1 MTTRNRSYRA
11 RSSRF
16 GRAGRL
22 GAIVTAL
29 ALFATFGAPSISWAS
44 KPTTRSVTTS
54 VTTKVVYAFAISPS
68 SVGLIPAP
76 GTTPG
81 TVSEGDESIINDQ
94 LTSDHLSGHGASSG
108 YPIIGYDSGT
118 CIYTRV
124 SPDGQSGG
132 SPFNNTLEHCA
143 ATAVLSN
150 GSIAA
155 QGIITTESGTPQPA
169 TLVITGGTGRFVGVH
184 GTIMVTF
191 GAHYQGQEFETF
203 TITLQ

>member
-1 MTTRNRSYRA
+1 MTTPNRSDRA
-11 RSSRF
+11 RPSRF
-16 GRAGRL
+16 GWGGRL
-22 GAIVTAL
+22 GTIVTGL
-29 ALFATFGAPSISWAS
+29 VLLATFGASSTSSAS
-44 KPTTRSVTTS
+44 KPIRSVTTS

-94 LTSDHLSGHGASSG
+94 LTSNHLSGHGASSG
-108 YPIIGYDSGT
+108 YPVIGYDSGT

-132 SPFNNTLEHCA
+132 SPFNDTLEHCD
-143 ATAVLSN
+143 ATAVLSD

-155 QGIITTESGTPQPA
+155 QGIITTKSRTPQPA
-169 TLVITGGTGRFVGVH
+169 TFVITGGTGRYEDDH
-184 GTIMVTF
+184 GSILITF
-191 GAHYQGQEFETF
+191 GSHFEGQSFEKF
-203 TITLQ
+203 AITLQ